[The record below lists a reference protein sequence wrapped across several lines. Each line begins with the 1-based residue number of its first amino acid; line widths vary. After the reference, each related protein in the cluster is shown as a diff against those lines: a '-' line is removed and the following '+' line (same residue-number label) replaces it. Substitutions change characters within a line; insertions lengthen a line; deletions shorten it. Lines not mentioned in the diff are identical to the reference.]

1 MFAYFIRRVL
11 QFVPTILG
19 VTLIVFVLLNVL
31 PGNAALTDLAGPPDQ
46 SRGPARLD
54 RLLHRPDGDLPGV
67 VCLRRCWRTTDGAL
81 AT

>member
-31 PGNAALTDLAGPPDQ
+31 PGNAALT
-46 SRGPARLD
+46 
-54 RLLHRPDGDLPGV
+54 
-67 VCLRRCWRTTDGAL
+67 AL
-81 AT
+81 AESDRGLDTQVRRGDEEALGIG